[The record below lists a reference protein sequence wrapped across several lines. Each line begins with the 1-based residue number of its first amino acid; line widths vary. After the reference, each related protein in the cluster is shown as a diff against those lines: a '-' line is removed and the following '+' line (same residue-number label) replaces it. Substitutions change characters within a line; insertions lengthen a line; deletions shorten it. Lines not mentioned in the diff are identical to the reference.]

1 MRILLTICFFCFC
14 CRLPAQQAKP
24 DSLEFLL
31 RQASGKERV
40 NLLNQLTKAFW
51 YNQLDKA
58 FQYND
63 EALGLARRL
72 SDRYGEAEAYR
83 CRGVLLGFRKDTGS
97 GSYLF
102 EALSRFRQLNDKRGI
117 AATLNNLN
125 IYYSAKKDYTNC
137 LDVLMQSRQLFT
149 ELNDREAI
157 GAVNNSIGNTYVQ
170 LTDYSHAL
178 QFFLEAL
185 AIRKAIGDQPGTAFT
200 LSRIGDMYAILHQL
214 PEALRH
220 YEEAYTLSK
229 KVNRNQ
235 NIFDAAKGMGN
246 VYKQMGKFSEALKY
260 YTISLEAEQ
269 TYYGRDSSAIS
280 YNLLGQLYLD
290 EHQYA
295 PARMNLE
302 KAYAISAKS
311 DPLQAATALYQL
323 GRLYRETGNK
333 PLEKEKLTESFEL
346 ASREHL
352 KNVLRNSSLALSQL
366 FAEEKNFQQAY
377 SYFTTYSETQDSLM
391 NEDLNQKMAALQ
403 YSLDIRNKQVQ
414 IDLLTREKQLQ
425 DSELLRQRQQRY
437 LYIGGIILV
446 VLLALTLVYNNR
458 QKQKTNRL
466 LTERSDQISKKNL
479 ELQNAYALLSQS
491 RDDISTQRDH
501 LEETLT
507 QLRATQDQ
515 LVQSEKMASLGELTA
530 GIAHEIQNPLNFVNN
545 FSEVS
550 VELIEE
556 LKAALEAGHTQEA
569 ITLSASIEDNL
580 SKISNHGRRA
590 DAIVKSMLQHSRNT
604 TGKKEKQDLNALMD
618 EFLRLSYHGFRAK
631 EKNFN
636 ATLETHFDRELG
648 LVDVIPQDMG
658 RVLLNLFNNAFYS
671 VQQKKKQAGEEFQ
684 PLVQV
689 GTKRVD
695 GAVIISVR
703 DNGLG
708 IPQKLRDKIY
718 QPFFTTKPT
727 GDGTGLGLSLS
738 YDIITKGH
746 GGHLTM
752 NTREGEFAEFI
763 FDIPDTA

>member
-1 MRILLTICFFCFC
+1 MRMLLTICLFFLCS
-14 CRLPAQQAKP
+14 RLHAQQAKA
-24 DSLEFLL
+24 DSLEIRLQ
-31 RQASGKERV
+31 QATGKERV
-40 NLLNQLTKAFW
+40 ILLNQLTKAYW
-51 YNQLDKA
+51 YNQLDRA
-58 FQYND
+58 FQYNE
-63 EALGLARRL
+63 EALVLSRQL
-72 SDRYGEAEAYR
+72 SDRQGAAEAYR
-83 CRGVLLGFRKDTGS
+83 CRGVLFGFRKDTSS

-125 IYYSAKKDYTNC
+125 SYYTTKKDYANA

-149 ELNDREAI
+149 ELRDREAM
-157 GAVNNSIGNTYVQ
+157 GAVNNAIGNTYVQ
-170 LTDYSHAL
+170 LTDYPHAL
-178 QFFLEAL
+178 QFFLDAL
-185 AIRKAIGDQPGTAFT
+185 AIRKEIGDQPGTAFT

-229 KVNRNQ
+229 KVNRNP

-246 VYKQMGKFSEALKY
+246 VYKQMGKFADALKY

-269 TYYGRDSSAIS
+269 AYYGRDSTAIS

-290 EHQYA
+290 EHQYT

-302 KAYAISAKS
+302 KAYEISAKR

-333 PLEKEKLTESFEL
+333 TLAKEKLAESFDL
-346 ASREHL
+346 ASRAHL

-377 SYFTTYSETQDSLM
+377 SYFTIYSGTQDSLM

-437 LYIGGIILV
+437 IYIGGIILV

-466 LTERSDQISKKNL
+466 LTERSEQISKKNL

-556 LKAALEAGHTQEA
+556 LKAELQAGHTEA
-569 ITLSASIEDNL
+569 AIALSAAVEDNL
-580 SKISNHGRRA
+580 SKISNHGHRA

-636 ATLETHFDRELG
+636 ATLETHFDKELG

-671 VQQKKKQAGEEFQ
+671 VQQKKKQAGDGFQ
-684 PLVQV
+684 PVVRV

-695 GAVIISVR
+695 GWVIISVR

-746 GGHLTM
+746 GGHMTM

-763 FDIPDTA
+763 IDIPDTE